1 MVTPSVLSLKA
12 RKEGTYQPG
21 MTEEELEKLFA
32 PAEETST
39 EEESSSEEATPSD
52 QTESSESSQ
61 PEQEETP
68 ACRRNT
74 SY

>member
-1 MVTPSVLSLKA
+1 MDDEFIVAVKDVDTLRLSLKA
-12 RKEGTYQPG
+12 RKEGTDQPG

-52 QTESSESSQ
+52 QTESS
-61 PEQEETP
+61 
-68 ACRRNT
+68 
-74 SY
+74 